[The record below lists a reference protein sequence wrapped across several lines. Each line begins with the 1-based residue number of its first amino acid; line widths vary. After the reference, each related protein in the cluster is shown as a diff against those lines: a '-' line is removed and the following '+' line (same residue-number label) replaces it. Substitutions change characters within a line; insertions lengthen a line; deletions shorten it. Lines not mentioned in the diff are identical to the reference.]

1 MCSACVVNKKK
12 NKKGRAIKGCE
23 FWDMEGR
30 EEPRDESMAP
40 FCEVCGVP
48 RRLCADEEMHRS
60 GNAKDPA
67 WCNVVQL
74 ARWAEE
80 CEQDARA
87 GREAG
92 ARPLMTWKSGDG
104 EEFDMAEG
112 AGKQSAK
119 VEGRALTVRFQT
131 QREKRLWQ
139 EKAEK
144 EEKEQTEEKAR
155 KKEKARDTVPL
166 RLDGRDAP
174 PVTRR
179 VASCRSPDKVK
190 RVDAKKK

>member
-1 MCSACVVNKKK
+1 
-12 NKKGRAIKGCE
+12 
-23 FWDMEGR
+23 MEIA
-30 EEPRDESMAP
+30 EPRDKSMAP

-60 GNAKDPA
+60 GNAKDRA

-92 ARPLMTWKSGDG
+92 GRPLSLWKTDG
-104 EEFDMAEG
+104 GECDMAEG
-112 AGKQSAK
+112 AGKEKATA
-119 VEGRALTVRFQT
+119 EGRALAVRFQA
-131 QREKRLWQ
+131 QREARLW
-139 EKAEK
+139 K
-144 EEKEQTEEKAR
+144 ERAQTEEKAQSEE
-155 KKEKARDTVPL
+155 KAKAKEKARDTVPL
-166 RLDGRDAP
+166 RLGGRGAP
-174 PVTRR
+174 PVARR
-179 VASCRSPDKVK
+179 VTSCRSPDKVK

>member
-1 MCSACVVNKKK
+1 
-12 NKKGRAIKGCE
+12 
-23 FWDMEGR
+23 MEIA
-30 EEPRDESMAP
+30 EPRDESMAP
-40 FCEVCGVP
+40 FCDVCGVP

-60 GNAKDPA
+60 GNAKDRS
-67 WCNVVQL
+67 WRNVVQL

-92 ARPLMTWKSGDG
+92 AWPLSLWKSDDG

-112 AGKQSAK
+112 AAK
-119 VEGRALTVRFQT
+119 EKEKAEGHALAVWFQA
-131 QREKRLWQ
+131 QREARLWK

-144 EEKEQTEEKAR
+144 EEKTQEEENVR
-155 KKEKARDTVPL
+155 KKEQARDTAPL
-166 RLDGRDAP
+166 RLGGRGAP
-174 PVTRR
+174 TARR
-179 VASCRSPDKVK
+179 VSGSRSPDKAK